1 MRVFPEETRTEKTLE
16 RQSGVRCERT
26 AGYTARYTLIQGLN
40 WSAFAVIWVYV
51 VVLLRGYG
59 MSYGQAGVVTALA
72 NILAVLAQ
80 QRFSAWVDRTA
91 GASSGKAA
99 IGLMAF
105 GAAIALLFLLAGPG
119 RALTAGVCFCLI
131 GVTIMGVQPFI
142 NTIAM
147 ERVQRGQNLNYGL
160 ARGVGSVCYALA
172 SALAGL
178 ILKRFGSGGLL
189 TVYILLN
196 LACICTVL
204 TFSADGR
211 KVSEERRDG
220 GLLGAAALLRQRP
233 RFCWFLAAGILLYTA
248 HMMATTYMDAVV
260 HRAGGTEAEL
270 GLVVAVG
277 AAAELPA
284 MALLQ
289 RIRGRFSAKQILL
302 FSAAAFVVKLLC
314 LAAAMSMIWVY
325 LARVLQ
331 FAEYGIFTGMSVY
344 YVADIIEPANQAK
357 GQAMCSSAS
366 ALGAVFGNYAGGVFI
381 ERLGVGNAMLVG
393 ALLAA
398 AGLLLLTRCFER
410 DAARRMSDG

>member
-1 MRVFPEETRTEKTLE
+1 M
-16 RQSGVRCERT
+16 RCERT
-26 AGYTARYTLIQGLN
+26 AGYTARYTLIQGLD

-91 GASSGKAA
+91 GVSGGKAA

-105 GAAIALLFLLAGPG
+105 GTAIALLFLLAGPG
-119 RALTAGVCFCLI
+119 GALTAGVCFCLI

-172 SALAGL
+172 SASAGL
-178 ILKRFGSGGLL
+178 ILKYFGSNGLL
-189 TVYILLN
+189 TAYILLN
-196 LACICTVL
+196 LAGICAVRS
-204 TFSADGR
+204 FSADMR
-211 KVSEERRDG
+211 KVSEERRG
-220 GLLGAAALLRQRP
+220 EGLLSAAALLRRRP
-233 RFCWFLAAGILLYTA
+233 RFCWFLAASVLLYTA

-260 HRAGGTEAEL
+260 YRAGGTEAEL
-270 GLVVAVG
+270 GLAVAAG

-314 LAAAMSMIWVY
+314 LAAAASMIWVY
-325 LARVLQ
+325 LARLLQ

-344 YVADIIEPANQAK
+344 YVADIIEPANQTK
-357 GQAMCSSAS
+357 GQAMCYSAS
-366 ALGAVFGNYAGGVFI
+366 TLGAVFGNYAGGVLI
-381 ERLGVGNAMLVG
+381 EHFGVGNAMLMG
-393 ALLAA
+393 ALLAS
-398 AGLLLLTRCFER
+398 AGLLLLTLCFEK
-410 DAARRMSDG
+410 DAGPAKV